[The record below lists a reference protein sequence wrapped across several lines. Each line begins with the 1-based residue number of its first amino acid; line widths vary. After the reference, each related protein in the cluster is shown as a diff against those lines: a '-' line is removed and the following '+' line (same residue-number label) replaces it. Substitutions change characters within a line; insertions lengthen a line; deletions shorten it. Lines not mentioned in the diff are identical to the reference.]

1 MIEVWK
7 FLLVVGGIMYNLKIF
22 IVCCDELLF
31 FIDLN
36 CIGIKIGINVN
47 KVYIYNLCFKGGNLI
62 FL

>member
-1 MIEVWK
+1 
-7 FLLVVGGIMYNLKIF
+7 MYNLKIF

-47 KVYIYNLCFKGGNLI
+47 KVYIYSLCFKEGNLI